1 MATYGRLLE
10 GEADALVGYQLEQLV
25 IDDPSVVEVSGK
37 AVHTIARATGNP
49 ADRISGT
56 VFELSDA
63 ELHST
68 DAYETKAY
76 SRIEVT
82 LESSRRAFA
91 YVAA

>member
-10 GEADALVGYQLEQLV
+10 GETDALVGYRLGQLI